1 MGPSPHT
8 HLVFI
13 CIFEPISEAQL
24 PLLQK
29 LSALLDFN
37 SSTEVSVI
45 FTLAKTNIRW
55 TLSCS
60 NPIPENTLNSKEV
73 QGEVG
78 ECIYKIRAIFASVPA
93 FVGKPSQKR
102 CVKGPQRCLEAFQ
115 YKAEQSWCGNLGLLW
130 ARSPLGSFGGLAQ
143 RQPPLH

>member
-1 MGPSPHT
+1 MGPHLTHISSSFAFLSP
-8 HLVFI
+8 FQRRSS
-13 CIFEPISEAQL
+13 P
-24 PLLQK
+24 PLQK
-29 LSALLDFN
+29 LSALLDPFN
-37 SSTEVSVI
+37 SSTEVSDI

-60 NPIPENTLNSKEV
+60 NPIPENRLNSKEV
-73 QGEVG
+73 RGEVG
-78 ECIYKIRAIFASVPA
+78 KCIYKIRAIFA

-115 YKAEQSWCGNLGLLW
+115 YKAEQRWCGNLGLLW